1 MRPDRIRVLLGAHAV
16 RPYTELMPYVRDRAI
31 VLRNE
36 PFKEHDR
43 KVVLFG
49 REHGLLEAVARG
61 ASRKEAKQA
70 GHIVPMTEVDVLIAK
85 GAVFDKLAVA
95 RLVEQHR
102 AIRDRLGALAFVGSF
117 FDLFERLQRPGI
129 VDPGLYELLL
139 DVLSVAESLP
149 DEPTAERTRLLWSA
163 AALKLLDRIGLAPA
177 ISHCVACREGV
188 GESDPSTTLGAG
200 AWMLPMDGTVA
211 CADCYRDLRT
221 AHPNA
226 TCLAPMTLMLL
237 RFLRRE
243 PLGRVLLLTGTT
255 DVFSAVSHAVSVT
268 LEQTPLMK
276 RPHGTET
283 IFALLS

>member
-1 MRPDRIRVLLGAHAV
+1 
-16 RPYTELMPYVRDRAI
+16 MPYLRDRAI

-49 REHGLLEAVARG
+49 IEHGLLEAVARG

-70 GHIVPMTEVDVLIAK
+70 GHIVPMSEIEVLIAK
-85 GAVFDKLAVA
+85 GAVYDKLAVA

-139 DVLSVAESLP
+139 DVLSIGESLP
-149 DEPTAERTRLLWSA
+149 DEPSAERARLLWSA

-177 ISHCVACREGV
+177 LSHCVSCRENV
-188 GESDPSTTLGAG
+188 GESD
-200 AWMLPMDGTVA
+200 AWMLPFDGTVA
-211 CADCYRDLRT
+211 CADCYRGLRT

-226 TCLAPMTLMLL
+226 TCLAPTALTLL

-243 PLGRVLLLTGTT
+243 PFGRVLLLTAST
-255 DVFSAVSHAVSVT
+255 DVFAAASHAVSVT
-268 LEQTPLMK
+268 LQQAPLSK
-276 RPHGTET
+276 EPHGSET